1 MDLGTLNWSVEVDT
15 SDLSRAER
23 EMDGTR
29 EAAEGARRGVD
40 QFGNSTTQAARKTRT
55 ASERMQSDMRSTSR
69 ATDALKNAV
78 TGLVGALGVRE
89 IIRYSDAWNNAA
101 NQLRQVTTGT
111 QELTRAQQSLV
122 NVARDTRSNFE
133 ATANLYAR
141 LARST
146 TELGLSQQNLLD
158 LTTTINQSFAAS
170 GATAEEA
177 SNAITQLSQGLA
189 SGALRGDEFNS
200 VAEQAP
206 GILRAVAESLNMN
219 IGELREFAATGGIT
233 AEIVVS
239 ALQQASDTIANDFGK
254 TVATFG
260 QQMEVARTNLTQW
273 IGTSD
278 EVQGALTVLGES
290 VVFLSNNLDA
300 MVKVGQVAAALYAGR
315 FVSGM
320 VAATTAMSGAVT
332 VAGVLRGAMMALG
345 GPLGL
350 LIGAGGLLYVF
361 RDELNLTG
369 HRAGLTEDQIA
380 DLRDEMA
387 EMSQDDLSQSLSS
400 LNTALDAA
408 TVKAATAREE
418 LAQLRSENRGSG
430 ALGFGAGQVGAEV
443 RGMNAVA
450 EAQERIVELN
460 QKINVAR
467 EETAQRIEDNANAF
481 VVYADRLERTREE
494 TALADDATKSLNDT
508 AETST
513 GNFGNLSDSL
523 NTLLNRLD
531 PARARTQAYAQGVG
545 LLNTALATGT
555 LNFGDY
561 QRAMVALQ
569 EELYNVE
576 DATETA
582 TEEMSREWQRFG
594 NSVDETF
601 KDAFKGALDSFDSFA
616 DQLKG
621 AFENLMAELAYAAV
635 KNEIKIQL
643 GMGTSGPMSG
653 GVGDLFSQNGGG
665 IGTML
670 SGAGQLFGR
679 ARSALGFGSAATSG
693 GLYANALTGS
703 AAAGGLYSGAA
714 TGAVQGG
721 LYGNALTGSAVSGG
735 GFMSAMSSAMPWL
748 AGGAL
753 IDNVL
758 GLGIVDG
765 IVGAVSGLFG
775 GGKTAPKFELATVGQ
790 GVDPM
795 RHGLFENYGEGVFSR
810 GAFGTVGFADPGTAR
825 LEETFGGFENATAFL
840 NQITAMDNALAGVA
854 GSEQELNAMANA
866 VQAVRLNAN
875 DAAGI
880 HDQLA
885 KRTIAAANVI
895 DAEFTQS
902 LVDAGATAE
911 QITQRFV
918 TANAAMQTLNAVAE
932 RLNLQWDAGAEGAL
946 RYADAIA
953 SQVGGVQQLAALQE
967 SYYQQYFSD
976 AERTANLQADL
987 TSTLGQ
993 LGMTLPETREGFRAL
1008 VEAQDLATESGQRNY
1023 AALLQVSG
1031 AFSELVPVTQEAAQ
1045 SVTDFSEA
1053 IRVRESLEREILNI
1067 TGDVYTQRE
1076 REIAQLRELAG
1087 AEEYNLAQLQYR
1099 VWQLQDEAAIAQER
1113 SKIEQQLLAIQNDVT
1128 AQRQLELA
1136 AIAPANRAL
1145 KERLWQLQDEAAF
1158 SRAAAQAQ
1166 AARLQAAQAAE
1177 QNAQSALQSAF
1188 QSLVSAVQ
1196 SEQQAV
1202 TDEFQRTSAD
1212 IADSISATQSAMQSF
1227 SSEFVSLETEILNML
1242 GDTAT
1247 LRQRELDATHEGNRA
1262 LLERIWM
1269 MQDERDA
1276 ANAERESLS
1285 ELLDSTLSTINEN
1298 IGTLSDTMRDTER
1311 ASDSLRSALDS
1322 MIASGTA
1329 QAMQRANAQKYLRGV
1344 QQSGGLGDQRLLEKA
1359 LSVVSEPSEGLFSTL
1374 EDYQRDFWS
1383 TAGVISDLE
1392 QRASSQLSTEE
1403 QALEALNQQA
1413 EDARSQYEAAL
1424 SKIDEQIAASNQR
1437 HAEFLTANAEN
1448 ADAIRVGYESQLTQ
1462 LQAQME
1468 QAQSLYD
1475 NEIARLDAI
1484 IDSEAASLEAQFGQ
1498 LSWLQQINGSVMS
1511 ISSAIGSLRSSV
1523 SALASAQDDA
1533 ANAGSANAST
1543 SYLEAKTQ
1551 QLNRIEQ
1558 GGRSNWT
1565 IDQTAQAIADAGL
1578 TLEEHYERYGQFEN
1592 IPGFANGGAHAG
1604 GWRMVG
1610 ERGPE
1615 LEYTGPSRIM
1625 SNSDTRSLMDNSQ
1638 VKESVDRMNQNLEA
1652 VLRGILEASQET
1664 ASIMDDWDTL
1674 GQPGERNVTA

>member
-953 SQVGGVQQLAALQE
+953 GQVGGVQQLAALQE

-976 AERTANLQADL
+976 AERTANLQSDLADEFARY
-987 TSTLGQ
+987 GA
-993 LGMTLPETREGFRAL
+993 TLPATRKEFRAL
-1008 VEAQDLATESGQRNY
+1008 VEAQDLTTEAGQRNY

-1053 IRVRESLEREILNI
+1053 IRTRESLERELLKAQ
-1067 TGDVYTQRE
+1067 GDTQALRQRE
-1076 REIAQLRELAG
+1076 LDSLRELAG
-1087 AEEYNLAQLQYR
+1087 AEEQGLVALQRRIWALKDEEAVLANLESNASSAMRTLQSAVQREQDRLRTANQRQMDDYQQQISVASESISQLEQFTTRLRSAIEGVR
-1099 VWQLQDEAAIAQER
+1099 VESFALDRSRLQSARGAIASAAASGVTTLTPALESALGTVGQDSQQFYGDFESYVRDQVATSQNIGSLYSNAEEQLTIEQRMIYALEDQRDRADSQFNARMEGLDRQLEAYQRQIDAIMGVDSSVMSLGAAIASVESAIR
-1113 SKIEQQLLAIQNDVT
+1113 SLQLTTPSSSPGGAVS
-1128 AQRQLELA
+1128 A
-1136 AIAPANRAL
+1136 APA
-1145 KERLWQLQDEAAF
+1145 DPIT
-1158 SRAAAQAQ
+1158 QAY
-1166 AARLQAAQAAE
+1166 R
-1177 QNAQSALQSAF
+1177 
-1188 QSLVSAVQ
+1188 
-1196 SEQQAV
+1196 
-1202 TDEFQRTSAD
+1202 D
-1212 IADSISATQSAMQSF
+1212 I
-1227 SSEFVSLETEILNML
+1227 L
-1242 GDTAT
+1242 G
-1247 LRQRELDATHEGNRA
+1247 
-1262 LLERIWM
+1262 
-1269 MQDERDA
+1269 RDP
-1276 ANAERESLS
+1276 E
-1285 ELLDSTLSTINEN
+1285 
-1298 IGTLSDTMRDTER
+1298 
-1311 ASDSLRSALDS
+1311 
-1322 MIASGTA
+1322 ASGA
-1329 QAMQRANAQKYLRGV
+1329 AY
-1344 QQSGGLGDQRLLEKA
+1344 
-1359 LSVVSEPSEGLFSTL
+1359 
-1374 EDYQRDFWS
+1374 Y
-1383 TAGVISDLE
+1383 AG
-1392 QRASSQLSTEE
+1392 
-1403 QALEALNQQA
+1403 
-1413 EDARSQYEAAL
+1413 
-1424 SKIDEQIAASNQR
+1424 
-1437 HAEFLTANAEN
+1437 
-1448 ADAIRVGYESQLTQ
+1448 
-1462 LQAQME
+1462 
-1468 QAQSLYD
+1468 
-1475 NEIARLDAI
+1475 RLDAGQT
-1484 IDSEAASLEAQFGQ
+1484 IDDIRRSIQASEEAQ
-1498 LSWLQQINGSVMS
+1498 S
-1511 ISSAIGSLRSSV
+1511 I
-1523 SALASAQDDA
+1523 
-1533 ANAGSANAST
+1533 
-1543 SYLEAKTQ
+1543 
-1551 QLNRIEQ
+1551 
-1558 GGRSNWT
+1558 
-1565 IDQTAQAIADAGL
+1565 
-1578 TLEEHYERYGQFEN
+1578 
-1592 IPGFANGGAHAG
+1592 IPGFANGGSHAG

-1625 SNSDTRSLMDNSQ
+1625 SNSDTRSMMDNSQ

-1674 GQPGERNVTA
+1674 GQPAERNVTA

>member
-1 MDLGTLNWSVEVDT
+1 M
-15 SDLSRAER
+15 
-23 EMDGTR
+23 
-29 EAAEGARRGVD
+29 
-40 QFGNSTTQAARKTRT
+40 
-55 ASERMQSDMRSTSR
+55 
-69 ATDALKNAV
+69 
-78 TGLVGALGVRE
+78 
-89 IIRYSDAWNNAA
+89 
-101 NQLRQVTTGT
+101 RQVTTGT

-206 GILRAVAESLNMN
+206 GILRAVAESLNMG

-260 QQMEVARTNLTQW
+260 QQMETARTEMTQFVGENSNVQGVISALGNAIVGVTGAINEHSTAFNVVTGAIGGAAAAYYGYAIAAGVANKATVLFMRTLRVNPLIAAATAIVSVGTALYAARDASIEFGDTQGTLAQWMQGTWTTLSNIISTTFGSAIDTASAKFGDFGQGATRVLSYLWETFKALVGNIAGASQAMINGVIAGWVTLGDTAGIVARTIIDGFRNAF
-273 IGTSD
+273 D
-278 EVQGALTVLGES
+278 
-290 VVFLSNNLDA
+290 N
-300 MVKVGQVAAALYAGR
+300 VAAL
-315 FVSGM
+315 
-320 VAATTAMSGAVT
+320 
-332 VAGVLRGAMMALG
+332 
-345 GPLGL
+345 
-350 LIGAGGLLYVF
+350 
-361 RDELNLTG
+361 
-369 HRAGLTEDQIA
+369 
-380 DLRDEMA
+380 
-387 EMSQDDLSQSLSS
+387 
-400 LNTALDAA
+400 
-408 TVKAATAREE
+408 AR
-418 LAQLRSENRGSG
+418 
-430 ALGFGAGQVGAEV
+430 GFGAGLQAALNGDFTFTAFRQALNDGFVDPMAEAGRQIAAAARENFSTDYIQDFVDYTGEAVREMGRTIQGHV
-443 RGMNAVA
+443 RGMNTEFRTLDDWFLSAPEKIDPVTDSIIKTGDA
-450 EAQERIVELN
+450 SEQTASQAGDLAQN
-460 QKINVAR
+460 
-467 EETAQRIEDNANAF
+467 
-481 VVYADRLERTREE
+481 
-494 TALADDATKSLNDT
+494 
-508 AETST
+508 
-513 GNFGNLSDSL
+513 L
-523 NTLLNRLD
+523 NTLLNRLN

-576 DATETA
+576 EETETA
-582 TEEMSREWQRFG
+582 TEEMSREWERFG

-601 KDAFKGALDSFDSFA
+601 KDAFKGAFDSFESFA
-616 DQLKG
+616 DRLKG

-653 GVGDLFSQNGGG
+653 G
-665 IGTML
+665 I
-670 SGAGQLFGR
+670 GQLFGGQGGGLGGIGSLVNG
-679 ARSALGFGSAATSG
+679 AKSLFGFGGGAAATG
-693 GLYANALTGS
+693 YTGAL
-703 AAAGGLYSGAA
+703 GAA
-714 TGAVQGG
+714 TATGYGGA
-721 LYGNALTGSAVSGG
+721 LGSAVSGAASAG
-735 GFMSAMSSAMPWL
+735 SGFLGAASAAMPWV

-790 GVDPM
+790 GVDPT
-795 RHGLFENYGEGVFSR
+795 RPGLFENYGEGVFSR
-810 GAFGTVGFADPGTAR
+810 GALGTVGFADPGTAR

-840 NQITAMDNALAGVA
+840 DSITAMDNALASVT
-854 GSEQELNAMANA
+854 GSEQELNAMADA

-880 HDQLA
+880 QDQLA

-902 LVDAGATAE
+902 LVNAGATAE

-918 TANAAMQTLNAVAE
+918 TANAAMQTLSAVAA

-953 SQVGGVQQLAALQE
+953 NQVGGVQQLATLQE
-967 SYYQQYFSD
+967 SYYQQYFTD
-976 AERTANLQADL
+976 AERTANLQDDL

-1008 VEAQDLATESGQRNY
+1008 VEAQDLSTEAGQRNY

-1053 IRVRESLEREILNI
+1053 IRVRESLERELLQAQGN
-1067 TGDVYTQRE
+1067 TEALRQRE
-1076 REIAQLRELAG
+1076 LDSLRELAG
-1087 AEEYNLAQLQYR
+1087 AEEQGLVALQRRIWALKDEEAVLANLESNASSAMRTLQSAVQREQDRLRTAHQRQMDDYQRQISIASESIGQLEQFTTRLRSAIEGVRVESFALDRSRLQSARGAIASAAARGVTTLTPALESALGTVGQDSQQFYGDFESYVRDQVATSRNIGELYSNAEEQLTIEQRMLYALEDQMQREDDRFQLRMAGLDAQLDAY
-1099 VWQLQDEAAIAQER
+1099 
-1113 SKIEQQLLAIQNDVT
+1113 
-1128 AQRQLELA
+1128 QRQIDATMGVDESVKSITSAIVSLES
-1136 AIAPANRAL
+1136 AIFAL
-1145 KERLWQLQDEAAF
+1145 
-1158 SRAAAQAQ
+1158 AQ
-1166 AARLQAAQAAE
+1166 AAGESAA
-1177 QNAQSALQSAF
+1177 
-1188 QSLVSAVQ
+1188 
-1196 SEQQAV
+1196 
-1202 TDEFQRTSAD
+1202 
-1212 IADSISATQSAMQSF
+1212 
-1227 SSEFVSLETEILNML
+1227 
-1242 GDTAT
+1242 
-1247 LRQRELDATHEGNRA
+1247 
-1262 LLERIWM
+1262 
-1269 MQDERDA
+1269 DA
-1276 ANAERESLS
+1276 A
-1285 ELLDSTLSTINEN
+1285 TP
-1298 IGTLSDTMRDTER
+1298 G
-1311 ASDSLRSALDS
+1311 
-1322 MIASGTA
+1322 G
-1329 QAMQRANAQKYLRGV
+1329 GG
-1344 QQSGGLGDQRLLEKA
+1344 GGL
-1359 LSVVSEPSEGLFSTL
+1359 
-1374 EDYQRDFWS
+1374 
-1383 TAGVISDLE
+1383 
-1392 QRASSQLSTEE
+1392 
-1403 QALEALNQQA
+1403 
-1413 EDARSQYEAAL
+1413 
-1424 SKIDEQIAASNQR
+1424 
-1437 HAEFLTANAEN
+1437 
-1448 ADAIRVGYESQLTQ
+1448 
-1462 LQAQME
+1462 
-1468 QAQSLYD
+1468 
-1475 NEIARLDAI
+1475 
-1484 IDSEAASLEAQFGQ
+1484 
-1498 LSWLQQINGSVMS
+1498 
-1511 ISSAIGSLRSSV
+1511 
-1523 SALASAQDDA
+1523 
-1533 ANAGSANAST
+1533 
-1543 SYLEAKTQ
+1543 SYIEAKTQ

-1604 GWRMVG
+1604 GWRVVG

-1625 SNSDTRSLMDNSQ
+1625 SNSDTRAMMDNSQ

-1674 GQPGERNVTA
+1674 GQPGERNVTT

>member
-78 TGLVGALGVRE
+78 TGLVGALGARE

-111 QELTRAQQSLV
+111 QELTRVQQSLV

-141 LARST
+141 LSRST

-260 QQMEVARTNLTQW
+260 QQMETARTNLTQW

-278 EVQGALTVLGES
+278 EVQGALSALGES

-315 FVSGM
+315 FVFGM
-320 VAATTAMSGAVT
+320 TAGAGAIKGATTAMIALNAAIRANPIGALASAL
-332 VAGVLRGAMMALG
+332 VAVGGVL
-345 GPLGL
+345 
-350 LIGAGGLLYVF
+350 YTF

-380 DLRDEMA
+380 DLRDEMQ
-387 EMSQDDLSQSLSS
+387 EMSQEDLSQSLSS

-408 TVKAATAREE
+408 TIKAATAREE

-430 ALGFGAGQVGAEV
+430 FLGFGSGEVGAEIS
-443 RGMNAVA
+443 GMQAVA

-467 EETAQRIEDNANAF
+467 GETAQRIEDNANAF

-494 TALADDATKSLNDT
+494 TALADEVTKTLNDT
-508 AETST
+508 AETSA

-531 PARARTQAYAQGVG
+531 PTRARTQAYAQGVG

-582 TEEMSREWQRFG
+582 TEEMSREWKRFG
-594 NSVDETF
+594 NSIDETF
-601 KDAFKGALDSFDSFA
+601 KDAFRGAFDSFDSFA

-653 GVGDLFSQNGGG
+653 GIGDLFSQNGGG

-679 ARSALGFGSAATSG
+679 ARSALGFGSASTGG

-721 LYGNALTGSAVSGG
+721 LYGNALTGSAVSSG
-735 GFMSAMSSAMPWL
+735 GFMSAMSSAMPWV
-748 AGGAL
+748 AGGMMV
-753 IDNVL
+753 DNLL
-758 GLGIVDG
+758 GFGIVDG
-765 IVGAVSGLFG
+765 IVGGVSKLFG
-775 GGKTAPKFELATVGQ
+775 GGETTPRLNISTRGDAGQ
-790 GVDPM
+790 FGHESV
-795 RHGLFENYGEGVFSR
+795 ST
-810 GAFGTVGFADPGTAR
+810 GAFGAVGFSEGTR
-825 LEETFGGFENATAFL
+825 RSNDLFGSIENERAWLDSVAALDNMLASVAQSPEQLDAMTSAVQNVVITSGDAATANDML
-840 NQITAMDNALAGVA
+840 
-854 GSEQELNAMANA
+854 
-866 VQAVRLNAN
+866 VQ
-875 DAAGI
+875 
-880 HDQLA
+880 
-885 KRTIAAANVI
+885 RTQAAANII

-918 TANAAMQTLNAVAE
+918 NANAAMQTLNAVAE
-932 RLNLQWDAGAEGAL
+932 RVNLQWDAGAEGAL

-987 TSTLGQ
+987 ASTLGQ

-1008 VEAQDLATESGQRNY
+1008 VEAQDLSTEAGQRNY

-1053 IRVRESLEREILNI
+1053 IRTRESLERE
-1067 TGDVYTQRE
+1067 
-1076 REIAQLRELAG
+1076 
-1087 AEEYNLAQLQYR
+1087 
-1099 VWQLQDEAAIAQER
+1099 
-1113 SKIEQQLLAIQNDVT
+1113 LL
-1128 AQRQLELA
+1128 
-1136 AIAPANRAL
+1136 
-1145 KERLWQLQDEAAF
+1145 
-1158 SRAAAQAQ
+1158 QAQ
-1166 AARLQAAQAAE
+1166 
-1177 QNAQSALQSAF
+1177 
-1188 QSLVSAVQ
+1188 
-1196 SEQQAV
+1196 
-1202 TDEFQRTSAD
+1202 
-1212 IADSISATQSAMQSF
+1212 
-1227 SSEFVSLETEILNML
+1227 
-1242 GDTAT
+1242 GDTDA
-1247 LRQRELDATHEGNRA
+1247 LRQRELDSLRKLAGAEEQGLVALQRRVWALEDEKASLAALASGANSAMRTLQSAVQREQNRLRTSHQA
-1262 LLERIWM
+1262 QMDDYQRQISIASESISQLEQFTTR
-1269 MQDERDA
+1269 
-1276 ANAERESLS
+1276 
-1285 ELLDSTLSTINEN
+1285 
-1298 IGTLSDTMRDTER
+1298 
-1311 ASDSLRSALDS
+1311 LRSAIEGVRAESFALDRS
-1322 MIASGTA
+1322 RLQSARGAIANAAASGMT
-1329 QAMQRANAQKYLRGV
+1329 
-1344 QQSGGLGDQRLLEKA
+1344 
-1359 LSVVSEPSEGLFSTL
+1359 TL
-1374 EDYQRDFWS
+1374 
-1383 TAGVISDLE
+1383 TP
-1392 QRASSQLSTEE
+1392 
-1403 QALEALNQQA
+1403 ALESALGTVGQDSQQFYGDF
-1413 EDARSQYEAAL
+1413 ESYVRDQVTTSRNIGELYE
-1424 SKIDEQIAASNQR
+1424 
-1437 HAEFLTANAEN
+1437 NAEN
-1448 ADAIRVGYESQLTQ
+1448 QLTIEQRMLYALEDQMQREEDRFQLRMAGLDAQLEAYQRQIDATMGVDESVKSITSAIVSLESAIFALAQAAGESAADAATPG
-1462 LQAQME
+1462 
-1468 QAQSLYD
+1468 
-1475 NEIARLDAI
+1475 
-1484 IDSEAASLEAQFGQ
+1484 GGGGG
-1498 LSWLQQINGSVMS
+1498 LSYI
-1511 ISSAIGSLRSSV
+1511 
-1523 SALASAQDDA
+1523 
-1533 ANAGSANAST
+1533 
-1543 SYLEAKTQ
+1543 EAKTQ

-1625 SNSDTRSLMDNSQ
+1625 SNSDTRSMMDNSQ

-1664 ASIMDDWDTL
+1664 ASIIDDWDTL
-1674 GQPGERNVTA
+1674 GQPAERNVTA

>member
-29 EAAEGARRGVD
+29 EAAKGARRGVD

-55 ASERMQSDMRSTSR
+55 ASELMQNDMRSTSR

-78 TGLVGALGVRE
+78 TGLVGALGARE

-278 EVQGALTVLGES
+278 EVQGALSVLGES

-315 FVSGM
+315 FVAGM

-387 EMSQDDLSQSLSS
+387 DMSQEDLSQSLSS

-408 TVKAATAREE
+408 TIKAATAREE

-430 ALGFGAGQVGAEV
+430 VLGFGAGQVGAEV

-481 VVYADRLERTREE
+481 VVYADRLERTREA
-494 TALADDATKSLNDT
+494 TALADEVTKTLNDT
-508 AETST
+508 AETSAE
-513 GNFGNLSDSL
+513 NFGNLSDSL

-576 DATETA
+576 EETETA
-582 TEEMSREWQRFG
+582 TEEMSREWERFG

-601 KDAFKGALDSFDSFA
+601 KDAFKGAFDSFDSFA

-653 GVGDLFSQNGGG
+653 GVGQ
-665 IGTML
+665 
-670 SGAGQLFGR
+670 
-679 ARSALGFGSAATSG
+679 
-693 GLYANALTGS
+693 
-703 AAAGGLYSGAA
+703 
-714 TGAVQGG
+714 
-721 LYGNALTGSAVSGG
+721 
-735 GFMSAMSSAMPWL
+735 
-748 AGGAL
+748 
-753 IDNVL
+753 
-758 GLGIVDG
+758 
-765 IVGAVSGLFG
+765 
-775 GGKTAPKFELATVGQ
+775 
-790 GVDPM
+790 
-795 RHGLFENYGEGVFSR
+795 
-810 GAFGTVGFADPGTAR
+810 
-825 LEETFGGFENATAFL
+825 
-840 NQITAMDNALAGVA
+840 
-854 GSEQELNAMANA
+854 
-866 VQAVRLNAN
+866 
-875 DAAGI
+875 
-880 HDQLA
+880 
-885 KRTIAAANVI
+885 
-895 DAEFTQS
+895 
-902 LVDAGATAE
+902 
-911 QITQRFV
+911 
-918 TANAAMQTLNAVAE
+918 
-932 RLNLQWDAGAEGAL
+932 
-946 RYADAIA
+946 
-953 SQVGGVQQLAALQE
+953 
-967 SYYQQYFSD
+967 
-976 AERTANLQADL
+976 
-987 TSTLGQ
+987 
-993 LGMTLPETREGFRAL
+993 
-1008 VEAQDLATESGQRNY
+1008 
-1023 AALLQVSG
+1023 
-1031 AFSELVPVTQEAAQ
+1031 
-1045 SVTDFSEA
+1045 
-1053 IRVRESLEREILNI
+1053 
-1067 TGDVYTQRE
+1067 
-1076 REIAQLRELAG
+1076 
-1087 AEEYNLAQLQYR
+1087 
-1099 VWQLQDEAAIAQER
+1099 
-1113 SKIEQQLLAIQNDVT
+1113 
-1128 AQRQLELA
+1128 
-1136 AIAPANRAL
+1136 
-1145 KERLWQLQDEAAF
+1145 
-1158 SRAAAQAQ
+1158 
-1166 AARLQAAQAAE
+1166 
-1177 QNAQSALQSAF
+1177 
-1188 QSLVSAVQ
+1188 
-1196 SEQQAV
+1196 
-1202 TDEFQRTSAD
+1202 
-1212 IADSISATQSAMQSF
+1212 
-1227 SSEFVSLETEILNML
+1227 
-1242 GDTAT
+1242 
-1247 LRQRELDATHEGNRA
+1247 
-1262 LLERIWM
+1262 
-1269 MQDERDA
+1269 
-1276 ANAERESLS
+1276 
-1285 ELLDSTLSTINEN
+1285 
-1298 IGTLSDTMRDTER
+1298 
-1311 ASDSLRSALDS
+1311 
-1322 MIASGTA
+1322 
-1329 QAMQRANAQKYLRGV
+1329 
-1344 QQSGGLGDQRLLEKA
+1344 
-1359 LSVVSEPSEGLFSTL
+1359 LFST
-1374 EDYQRDFWS
+1374 ES
-1383 TAGVISDLE
+1383 
-1392 QRASSQLSTEE
+1392 
-1403 QALEALNQQA
+1403 
-1413 EDARSQYEAAL
+1413 AR
-1424 SKIDEQIAASNQR
+1424 
-1437 HAEFLTANAEN
+1437 
-1448 ADAIRVGYESQLTQ
+1448 
-1462 LQAQME
+1462 
-1468 QAQSLYD
+1468 
-1475 NEIARLDAI
+1475 
-1484 IDSEAASLEAQFGQ
+1484 
-1498 LSWLQQINGSVMS
+1498 
-1511 ISSAIGSLRSSV
+1511 
-1523 SALASAQDDA
+1523 
-1533 ANAGSANAST
+1533 
-1543 SYLEAKTQ
+1543 
-1551 QLNRIEQ
+1551 
-1558 GGRSNWT
+1558 
-1565 IDQTAQAIADAGL
+1565 
-1578 TLEEHYERYGQFEN
+1578 
-1592 IPGFANGGAHAG
+1592 
-1604 GWRMVG
+1604 
-1610 ERGPE
+1610 
-1615 LEYTGPSRIM
+1615 
-1625 SNSDTRSLMDNSQ
+1625 
-1638 VKESVDRMNQNLEA
+1638 
-1652 VLRGILEASQET
+1652 
-1664 ASIMDDWDTL
+1664 
-1674 GQPGERNVTA
+1674 

>member
-78 TGLVGALGVRE
+78 TGLVGALGARE

-146 TELGLSQQNLLD
+146 TELGLSQQNLID

-206 GILRAVAESLNMN
+206 GILRAVAESLNMG

-278 EVQGALTVLGES
+278 EVQGALSALGES

-300 MVKVGQVAAALYAGR
+300 MVKAGQVAAALYAGR
-315 FVSGM
+315 FVAGM
-320 VAATTAMSGAVT
+320 VSATTAMSGAVT

-387 EMSQDDLSQSLSS
+387 DMSQEDLSQSLSS

-408 TVKAATAREE
+408 TIKAATAREE

-430 ALGFGAGQVGAEV
+430 VLGFGAGQVGAEV

-467 EETAQRIEDNANAF
+467 EETAQRIEDNANSF

-494 TALADDATKSLNDT
+494 TALADDATKALNDT
-508 AETST
+508 AETSA

-523 NTLLNRLD
+523 NTLLNRLN

-576 DATETA
+576 EETETA
-582 TEEMSREWQRFG
+582 TEEMSREWERFG

-601 KDAFKGALDSFDSFA
+601 KDAFKGAFDSFESFA
-616 DQLKG
+616 DRLKG

-653 GVGDLFSQNGGG
+653 G
-665 IGTML
+665 I
-670 SGAGQLFGR
+670 GQLFGGQGGGLGGISSLYNG
-679 ARSALGFGSAATSG
+679 AKKLPYVGDAIGGIGSALGFGASATAPIGYASGFGAAAATG
-693 GLYANALTGS
+693 TYTGFAGS
-703 AAAGGLYSGAA
+703 AAAGAAAAGGGGLMGAA
-714 TGAVQGG
+714 
-721 LYGNALTGSAVSGG
+721 SA
-735 GFMSAMSSAMPWL
+735 AMPWL

-765 IVGAVSGLFG
+765 IVGAVSDLFG
-775 GGKTAPKFELATVGQ
+775 GGETTPRLNISTRGDASQFGHESVST
-790 GVDPM
+790 
-795 RHGLFENYGEGVFSR
+795 
-810 GAFGTVGFADPGTAR
+810 GAFGAVGFSEGTR
-825 LEETFGGFENATAFL
+825 RSNDLFGSIENERAWLDSVA
-840 NQITAMDNALAGVA
+840 AMDNMLASVA
-854 GSEQELNAMANA
+854 QSPEQLGAMTSA
-866 VQAVRLNAN
+866 VQNVVITSGDAATAN
-875 DAAGI
+875 DMLV
-880 HDQLA
+880 Q
-885 KRTIAAANVI
+885 RTQAAANII
-895 DAEFTQS
+895 DAEFTAA
-902 LVDAGATAE
+902 LVNAGATAE
-911 QITQRFV
+911 EITQRFV

-932 RLNLQWDAGAEGAL
+932 RLNLQWDSGAEGAL

-953 SQVGGVQQLAALQE
+953 NQVGGVQQLAALQE
-967 SYYQQYFSD
+967 SYYQQYFTD

-993 LGMTLPETREGFRAL
+993 LGMTLPETRDGFRAL
-1008 VEAQDLATESGQRNY
+1008 VEAQDLSTEAGQRNY

-1053 IRVRESLEREILNI
+1053 IRVRESLERELLQAQ
-1067 TGDVYTQRE
+1067 GDTDVLRQRE
-1076 REIAQLRELAG
+1076 LDSLRELAG
-1087 AEEYNLAQLQYR
+1087 AEEQGLVALQQRIWAMEDAERIEREYAQAQRDALRDAQSTANAAMQTLQSAVQREQDRLRTAQQRQMDDYQQQISVASESISQLEQFTTRLRSAIEGVRVESFALDRSRLQSARGAIASAATSGVTTLTPALESALGTVGQDSQQFYGDFESYVRDQVATSQNIGSLYSNAQEQLTIEQRMLYALEDQRDRAEEQFNLRMAGLDSQLEAYQR
-1099 VWQLQDEAAIAQER
+1099 QIDAIMGVDNSVLSLGAAIASVESAIR
-1113 SKIEQQLLAIQNDVT
+1113 SLQLAAPATSSGGGVSGSGGGASSGLTNAQIKEFADRAVGETGGDWDAAGRIIGQAAIDAGVSSQQLA
-1128 AQRQLELA
+1128 E
-1136 AIAPANRAL
+1136 AL
-1145 KERLWQLQDEAAF
+1145 GKDP
-1158 SRAAAQAQ
+1158 
-1166 AARLQAAQAAE
+1166 
-1177 QNAQSALQSAF
+1177 
-1188 QSLVSAVQ
+1188 
-1196 SEQQAV
+1196 QAV
-1202 TDEFQRTSAD
+1202 AD
-1212 IADSISATQSAMQSF
+1212 
-1227 SSEFVSLETEILNML
+1227 
-1242 GDTAT
+1242 
-1247 LRQRELDATHEGNRA
+1247 R
-1262 LLERIWM
+1262 
-1269 MQDERDA
+1269 
-1276 ANAERESLS
+1276 
-1285 ELLDSTLSTINEN
+1285 
-1298 IGTLSDTMRDTER
+1298 
-1311 ASDSLRSALDS
+1311 
-1322 MIASGTA
+1322 
-1329 QAMQRANAQKYLRGV
+1329 
-1344 QQSGGLGDQRLLEKA
+1344 
-1359 LSVVSEPSEGLFSTL
+1359 
-1374 EDYQRDFWS
+1374 
-1383 TAGVISDLE
+1383 ISDL
-1392 QRASSQLSTEE
+1392 
-1403 QALEALNQQA
+1403 
-1413 EDARSQYEAAL
+1413 
-1424 SKIDEQIAASNQR
+1424 
-1437 HAEFLTANAEN
+1437 
-1448 ADAIRVGYESQLTQ
+1448 
-1462 LQAQME
+1462 
-1468 QAQSLYD
+1468 
-1475 NEIARLDAI
+1475 
-1484 IDSEAASLEAQFGQ
+1484 
-1498 LSWLQQINGSVMS
+1498 
-1511 ISSAIGSLRSSV
+1511 
-1523 SALASAQDDA
+1523 
-1533 ANAGSANAST
+1533 
-1543 SYLEAKTQ
+1543 
-1551 QLNRIEQ
+1551 
-1558 GGRSNWT
+1558 
-1565 IDQTAQAIADAGL
+1565 GL
-1578 TLEEHYERYGQFEN
+1578 
-1592 IPGFANGGAHAG
+1592 PGFANGGAHAG
-1604 GWRMVG
+1604 GWRVVG

-1625 SNSDTRSLMDNSQ
+1625 SNSDTRSMMDNSQ
-1638 VKESVDRMNQNLEA
+1638 VKESVDRMNQNLEV